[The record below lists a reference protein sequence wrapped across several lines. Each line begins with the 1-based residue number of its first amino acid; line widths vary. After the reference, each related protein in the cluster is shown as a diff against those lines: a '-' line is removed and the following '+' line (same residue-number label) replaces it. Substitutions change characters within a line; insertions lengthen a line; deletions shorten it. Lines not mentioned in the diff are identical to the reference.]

1 MPSRTPSNL
10 VSRNGIRLA
19 PLTGMSQ
26 DTFAI
31 TLDRTSG
38 LQFTVDFAQPGIP
51 PLVVDEQ
58 PPLGEGAGPN
68 PARLLAA
75 AVGHCLSASA
85 LFCLSKS
92 RIPIKGLHTTVE
104 GTMTRDEHGR
114 LRIGG
119 LAVRLEPQVASE
131 DEARMARC
139 LTIFEDFCIVTQ
151 SVRKGVDVSVT
162 VEPAVVP
169 VD

>member
-1 MPSRTPSNL
+1 M
-10 VSRNGIRLA
+10 G
-19 PLTGMSQ
+19 Q
-26 DTFAI
+26 DTFSV
-31 TLDRTSG
+31 TLDRTTD
-38 LQFTVDFAQPGIP
+38 LQFAVDFGQPGIP
-51 PLVVDEQ
+51 PLIVDEQ
-58 PPLGEGAGPN
+58 PPLGAGQGPN

-92 RIPIKGLHTTVE
+92 RVPVQGLSTTVD

-119 LAVRLEPQVASE
+119 LTVHLRPQVATE
-131 DEARMARC
+131 DEARLTRC
-139 LTIFEDFCIVTQ
+139 LSIFEDFCIVTQ
-151 SVRKGVDVSVT
+151 SVRKGVDVSVA
-162 VEPAVVP
+162 VEPVVVP